1 MVTLDYYELIA
12 RVALTNSRKNRYS
25 DDFPSCAKKKREFV
39 FTTDLQNLEET
50 EMQQILTAIKLFIR
64 IYECIIRI
72 AKRASC
78 LA

>member
-1 MVTLDYYELIA
+1 MIFQV
-12 RVALTNSRKNRYS
+12 VQ
-25 DDFPSCAKKKREFV
+25 KKKREFV

-64 IYECIIRI
+64 VYECIIRI